1 MSCSFFRGDAIIDLS
16 NITKELVMNTLD
28 FDYLFWVVKPLIC
41 QLQVRCDEE
50 RREDIL
56 RESKLLFYRL
66 VEQYPKLLEDKERFY
81 RYYIWAMKRE
91 LMIGK

>member
-1 MSCSFFRGDAIIDLS
+1 
-16 NITKELVMNTLD
+16 MNTLD

-66 VEQYPKLLEDKERFY
+66 LRQYPELLEDKERFY
-81 RYYIWAMKRE
+81 R
-91 LMIGK
+91 